1 MNKLLLSQIR
11 DYLGDPAS
19 IPVELRPLLEVINKT
34 YDQYVQELP
43 APVVA
48 DFSVNGRY
56 APNKRAVIPDE
67 NSKEAENVCTEDLLR
82 RLEQETE
89 RRKKAEQLRYD
100 LDVHQRTT
108 QRIAGFGSWELDL
121 SDVEH
126 HNANLLH
133 WSEETYRIFGLEPYT
148 VKATNSLFFD
158 SVHPEDREIII
169 QAVTQAIEKGTCYS
183 IEHRI
188 MLPNGREKIVQ
199 ERAEVVYDLNTGKPH
214 KMIGTVQDITSR
226 KRDELK
232 LKNANEELRTLTEN
246 MQEVFFSVDVEN
258 QELTYISAAC
268 ETVYGYAPEEFYAN
282 NFLWLEVVLE
292 EDKSIIYGNYA
303 VLESG
308 QQLKQEYRIRK
319 KDGNIAWLECKMEPM
334 LQDGKL
340 VRLIGITAD
349 ITVKKQTEHALVM
362 SEYKF
367 RSLTEH
373 SSDAII
379 VADENLKITYASN
392 SLYWITGFKP
402 EEVIGM
408 TTLSLAHPSEQGM
421 VEAFLKEVLNSPD
434 EPKRLLY
441 RTRRTDGSY
450 FWCERIATNFLHDPA
465 IHGIVSNFRDV
476 SERIESEQA
485 LRKSEHKFRSMIEHS
500 ADVIVIVDREFIA
513 SYCSDSVFRI
523 AGFMPEEIVG
533 QKCVDFVYH
542 EDLEAYHTW
551 FEEVLN
557 RPGEPCR
564 TFYRVR
570 RKNGELFWTERIAVN
585 LLDDPDV
592 EGIVVNFRD
601 VDERIRYEQALR
613 SSNEKLQK
621 INAELDKFV
630 YSVSHDLRAPLA
642 SVLGIIDLT
651 EAETSDPVVLEH
663 LSLMKESILKLDV
676 FLKDILD
683 YSRNAR
689 MEVEAAKIDFRQLL
703 EEIIDNLK
711 YTSDGR
717 KVALNTHIEGEVEF
731 FSDKGRIS
739 IILNNLISNAIR
751 YHNPEVE
758 NPFVSVDV
766 RLTGKG
772 ALITVRDN
780 GIGIRTENHQRV
792 FDMFF
797 REARAG
803 TGSGLGLYIVK
814 ETVEKLK
821 AKLSLRSEPGRG
833 SEFQLLIPNNKR
845 K

>member
-1 MNKLLLSQIR
+1 
-11 DYLGDPAS
+11 
-19 IPVELRPLLEVINKT
+19 
-34 YDQYVQELP
+34 
-43 APVVA
+43 
-48 DFSVNGRY
+48 
-56 APNKRAVIPDE
+56 
-67 NSKEAENVCTEDLLR
+67 
-82 RLEQETE
+82 
-89 RRKKAEQLRYD
+89 
-100 LDVHQRTT
+100 
-108 QRIAGFGSWELDL
+108 
-121 SDVEH
+121 
-126 HNANLLH
+126 
-133 WSEETYRIFGLEPYT
+133 
-148 VKATNSLFFD
+148 
-158 SVHPEDREIII
+158 
-169 QAVTQAIEKGTCYS
+169 
-183 IEHRI
+183 
-188 MLPNGREKIVQ
+188 
-199 ERAEVVYDLNTGKPH
+199 
-214 KMIGTVQDITSR
+214 
-226 KRDELK
+226 
-232 LKNANEELRTLTEN
+232 
-246 MQEVFFSVDVEN
+246 
-258 QELTYISAAC
+258 
-268 ETVYGYAPEEFYAN
+268 
-282 NFLWLEVVLE
+282 
-292 EDKSIIYGNYA
+292 
-303 VLESG
+303 
-308 QQLKQEYRIRK
+308 
-319 KDGNIAWLECKMEPM
+319 
-334 LQDGKL
+334 
-340 VRLIGITAD
+340 
-349 ITVKKQTEHALVM
+349 M

-676 FLKDILD
+676 FIKDILD